1 MSTGPRRISEPM
13 LEGYLV
19 GALDAR
25 ARAEVEAVLAESEAD
40 RARLEELRAESA
52 AFLIQHPPGPLVARF
67 EASQRRGWRGRMV
80 LLLTPLLA
88 VAAAVTLVVLVPT
101 EDPYTT
107 KGGVALALHRKHGE
121 GSARVTPGETL
132 SPGDSVRFEVR
143 TEGTSGYVA
152 VVGRDA
158 AGVVTVY
165 YPYGGPAAVPH
176 DAREPLLPDAIELGE
191 GDGEEVV
198 YALFSAKPFS
208 LDWAVAALKEGRDL
222 TRAAPGGVSVG
233 RTSFVVRPRP

>member
-1 MSTGPRRISEPM
+1 M

-67 EASQRRGWRGRMV
+67 EDSQRRGWHGRMA

-101 EDPYTT
+101 EDPYRT

-165 YPYGGPAAVPH
+165 YPYDGSAAVPH